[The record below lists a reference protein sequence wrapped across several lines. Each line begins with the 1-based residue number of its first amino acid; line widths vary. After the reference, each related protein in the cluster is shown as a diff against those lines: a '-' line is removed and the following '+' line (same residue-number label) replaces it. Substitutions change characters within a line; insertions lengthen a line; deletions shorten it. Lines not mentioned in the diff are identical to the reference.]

1 MVIYKI
7 IKQENIGSLKYIYLK
22 GYCPHVQLPWSHD
35 FVFPV
40 TLWCSLGWLVR
51 EKAKKGGRG
60 RISEGMLILMK
71 FVRGFSG
78 CKMAAMIG

>member
-35 FVFPV
+35 FVFTV
-40 TLWCSLGWLVR
+40 VLWCSLGWLVR
-51 EKAKKGGRG
+51 EKAKKKGGKGKDKRG
-60 RISEGMLILMK
+60 NVDTYEVREGFLWM
-71 FVRGFSG
+71 
-78 CKMAAMIG
+78 